1 MYIPQTLPTE
11 IHQHYDY
18 GSVYVEDRYTTQT
31 VLKLS
36 GQL

>member
-11 IHQHYDY
+11 IHQHYD
-18 GSVYVEDRYTTQT
+18 SVYVEDRYTTQT

-36 GQL
+36 GRL